1 MRGHGGSYVR
11 GQSARREVETRR
23 RRGVRLGGPAL
34 PLIGRQDDE
43 RIYSRPCGSG
53 SVRQLCT
60 IGEGE
65 GACLTAQGA
74 RRLAGWR
81 RRRVARAAGGGR
93 CRGPGPG
100 LLATG
105 FSQMMMAARTGQ
117 RVLKKVISRCRP
129 KSAAAAGAPVPVQGP
144 ARNVR

>member
-1 MRGHGGSYVR
+1 MRGHGGSYVS
-11 GQSARREVETRR
+11 GQSARRELETRR
-23 RRGVRLGGPAL
+23 RRGVRLSGPAL

-60 IGEGE
+60 IGERE

-100 LLATG
+100 LLETG
-105 FSQMMMAARTGQ
+105 VSQMIMAARTGQ
-117 RVLKKVISRCRP
+117 RALKKVISRCRP
-129 KSAAAAGAPVPVQGP
+129 KSAAAAGAPVPAQGP